1 MAARTPFTHLVL
13 LLGMCAWLGGLMS
26 ASMHEALVQH
36 TVCAEHGEVV
46 ELDGE
51 VVSVA
56 GQDGPQLRALDGAE
70 THEHGCSFDLLLVD
84 DVVISP
90 SVEATPPEAPPQKIN
105 GSSPITQGEPRTSL
119 ADSSTTCPQCSRYRS
134 GLHTV

>member
-90 SVEATPPEAPPQKIN
+90 SVEATPPEAPPLTTTAMT
-105 GSSPITQGEPRTSL
+105 SPGAPRGPPLAYAPKTSPP
-119 ADSSTTCPQCSRYRS
+119 STS
-134 GLHTV
+134 